1 MIIFP
6 YTCFP
11 SILSRR
17 VLLQGTTLPFSL
29 VEILAICP
37 IGNSVVGPEQ
47 AALAELWEEKGRN
60 IIKRG
65 RKQGIGLDEEVSVG
79 S

>member
-1 MIIFP
+1 MIIFS

-17 VLLQGTTLPFSL
+17 VLLRRTTLPFSL

-37 IGNSVVGPEQ
+37 IGNSIVGPEQ
-47 AALAELWEEKGRN
+47 AALAKLWEEKGRD

-65 RKQGIGLDEEVSVG
+65 RKHGIGLDKEVSVG